1 MKAGGGQGKGTGR
14 ETVEETMLPGPGGQK
29 WQSWIDTDVV
39 SDQPGSGSEYATYVC
54 VDLDMLLSL
63 SASVS
68 LSQRGHSDTHLWKG
82 FMKIKVGQVTG
93 LQSEFMKQI
102 LTQDV
107 SAECP
112 PCAKQ
117 GLHFSVS
124 PQNNLA
130 CSSSLMKKLRGQ
142 MAILRFRRKGWGTFL
157 RRILPFCES
166 VHSHC

>member
-1 MKAGGGQGKGTGR
+1 
-14 ETVEETMLPGPGGQK
+14 
-29 WQSWIDTDVV
+29 
-39 SDQPGSGSEYATYVC
+39 
-54 VDLDMLLSL
+54 MLLSL

-68 LSQRGHSDTHLWKG
+68 LSQWGHSDTHLWKG

-117 GLHFSVS
+117 GLHFSIS

-130 CSSSLMKKLRGQ
+130 MLQLANEEIEGPNDYPEVS
-142 MAILRFRRKGWGTFL
+142 
-157 RRILPFCES
+157 
-166 VHSHC
+166 